1 MKYLVLMIALSI
13 AFFLQSWE
21 QKMDDNNPPEKVKTV
36 FSKQFPEAKK
46 VEWEQVNERE
56 WEAEFRM
63 DGKEYSANFSTDGQ
77 WMETEFEIKKSDI
90 PENIKT
96 ILAVNF
102 KDYEIGKAEITETSS
117 GKFYEFEIEQ
127 GEQEFEVIFDA
138 QGNIIEKKQS
148 EEDND

>member
-1 MKYLVLMIALSI
+1 MIALSI

-102 KDYEIGKAEITETSS
+102 KDYEIA
-117 GKFYEFEIEQ
+117 
-127 GEQEFEVIFDA
+127 
-138 QGNIIEKKQS
+138 
-148 EEDND
+148 